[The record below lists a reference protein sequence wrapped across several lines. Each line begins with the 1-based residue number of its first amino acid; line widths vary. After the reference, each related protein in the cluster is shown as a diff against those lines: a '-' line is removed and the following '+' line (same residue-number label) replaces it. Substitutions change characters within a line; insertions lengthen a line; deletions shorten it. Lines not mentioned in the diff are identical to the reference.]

1 MSSLTIWYFLWRM
14 SGKTIISFGKIIRL
28 LIRSLWIYRNG
39 GSTMCFSSLKRER
52 WKVDN
57 KNELENLCDNIF
69 DAIQG
74 TFVQKHYVTRI
85 LQSKNGNI
93 YLLMRKK
100 EVVLSVLKRNI
111 FVRKYIMSL
120 PTCFVGTALVEDL
133 CMINFFNS
141 KLIRHWSGYHFHFLI
156 ISRDRYANRLFP
168 AK

>member
-1 MSSLTIWYFLWRM
+1 
-14 SGKTIISFGKIIRL
+14 
-28 LIRSLWIYRNG
+28 
-39 GSTMCFSSLKRER
+39 MCFSSLKRER

-100 EVVLSVLKRNI
+100 RGRLVGVEKKKIHDVVANLFRWHSSSRRFTHDK
-111 FVRKYIMSL
+111 
-120 PTCFVGTALVEDL
+120 
-133 CMINFFNS
+133 FF
-141 KLIRHWSGYHFHFLI
+141 
-156 ISRDRYANRLFP
+156 
-168 AK
+168 

>member
-28 LIRSLWIYRNG
+28 FIRSLWIYRNG

-100 EVVLSVLKRNI
+100 RGRLVGVEKKKIHDVVANLFRWHSSSRRFTHDK
-111 FVRKYIMSL
+111 
-120 PTCFVGTALVEDL
+120 
-133 CMINFFNS
+133 FF
-141 KLIRHWSGYHFHFLI
+141 
-156 ISRDRYANRLFP
+156 
-168 AK
+168 